1 MNQTKKNIMKTKYNK
16 TFDASFTVENHINK
30 TIVNIS
36 GRIIALEA
44 DSLWMHVNEWIKDYM
59 IFPNDETEINLG
71 LEYINTRNVVE
82 LFKVLKRIERNI
94 LPSNK
99 VYINF
104 LCETGDFDM
113 AELGYDMNVLCG
125 LPFKIKY
132 VEPIKKSA

>member
-1 MNQTKKNIMKTKYNK
+1 MKTKYNK
-16 TFDASFTVENHINK
+16 TFDASFTVENHIKK

-44 DSLWMHVNEWIKDYM
+44 DSLWVHVNEWIKDYM
-59 IFPNDETEINLG
+59 ISPNDETEINLG

-82 LFKVLKRIERNI
+82 LFKVLKVIERNI

-99 VYINF
+99 VHINF

-113 AELGYDMNVLCG
+113 AELVYDMNVLCG
-125 LPFKIKY
+125 LPFRIKY
-132 VEPIKKSA
+132 VETIKKSA

>member
-1 MNQTKKNIMKTKYNK
+1 MNETKKNIMKTKYNK

-44 DSLWMHVNEWIKDYM
+44 DSLWVHVNEWIKDYM

-99 VYINF
+99 VHINF

-113 AELGYDMNVLCG
+113 AELVYDMNVLCG
-125 LPFKIKY
+125 LPFRIKY
-132 VEPIKKSA
+132 VETIKKSA